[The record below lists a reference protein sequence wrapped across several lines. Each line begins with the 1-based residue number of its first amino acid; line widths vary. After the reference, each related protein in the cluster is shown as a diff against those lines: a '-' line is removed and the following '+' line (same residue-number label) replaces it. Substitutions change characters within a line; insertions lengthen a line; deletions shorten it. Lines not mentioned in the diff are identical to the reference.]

1 MSDDEKTEKKNSYSI
16 VTNRS
21 DNIATVVIVLM
32 MCITCVVVYVVNG
45 EYTLKLETLR
55 GHIGNGV

>member
-1 MSDDEKTEKKNSYSI
+1 MSDDEKTEKNSYNI

-21 DNIATVVIVLM
+21 DNITTVVIVLM

-55 GHIGNGV
+55 GQIGNSV